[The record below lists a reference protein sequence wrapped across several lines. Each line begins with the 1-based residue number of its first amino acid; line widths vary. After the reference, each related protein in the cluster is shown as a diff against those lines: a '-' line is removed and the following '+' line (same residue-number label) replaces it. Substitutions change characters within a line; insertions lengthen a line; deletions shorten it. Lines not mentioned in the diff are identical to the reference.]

1 MVDRLMAI
9 PRGQNH
15 ILPVRYCR
23 DSGVVTSADKYCSL
37 METLKLHKGHG
48 KRYDFVEAK
57 RKRDKE
63 KQLESVQPGRP
74 LLRLPDD
81 SFSLM
86 QIVESVYLRN
96 IYPKNIGKSSYP
108 AVPGMQGGGD
118 HIADI

>member
-1 MVDRLMAI
+1 MAI

-23 DSGVVTSADKYCSL
+23 DSGQDAAGTPIHQK
-37 METLKLHKGHG
+37 KGLF
-48 KRYDFVEAK
+48 RA
-57 RKRDKE
+57 
-63 KQLESVQPGRP
+63 VQPGRP

-96 IYPKNIGKSSYP
+96 IYPKNIGKSFYP
-108 AVPGMQGGGD
+108 AVPFMPRHMIRIIIRLSIID
-118 HIADI
+118 KTVI